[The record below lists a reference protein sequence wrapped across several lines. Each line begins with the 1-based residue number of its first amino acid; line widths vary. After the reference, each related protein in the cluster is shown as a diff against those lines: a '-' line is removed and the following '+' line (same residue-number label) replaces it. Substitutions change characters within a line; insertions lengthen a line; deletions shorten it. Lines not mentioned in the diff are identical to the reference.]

1 MKKRAKQ
8 ATPESGTRP
17 PEYVIELWVAPEL
30 FERRQSTGRAA
41 HPERGRQANAPR
53 READPELPD
62 WEAEP

>member
-8 ATPESGTRP
+8 AAPEPGTRP

-30 FERRQSTGRAA
+30 LERRRNAAPAA
-41 HPERGRQANAPR
+41 HPQRGRQAKPPGL
-53 READPELPD
+53 EAEPELAD